1 MIIVDFSGVAIATVA
16 INKVNDEDMLR
27 HMIINSLRMYRSAY
41 KKDYGEMVLACDG
54 KNNWR
59 RNYYPQYKANRKKS
73 RDESGFDWTEA
84 FRIVNKIREELKE
97 NFPYKVIHV
106 DECEADDII
115 GTLCENSQEFGQYED
130 IMIISA
136 DKDFLQLQRYNN
148 VSQYS
153 PLLKKEYKETNPI
166 LNLTEKILTGDAGD
180 GVPNVLSHDDVFVN
194 GERQTPLSRKKKD
207 IMIESL
213 SNANNIEHINTD
225 WYRNYTRNKKL
236 IDLTQTPDR
245 LKKQIIEEFNSQD
258 QLKNKGLVLPYLI
271 NNNMKLM
278 IESIEELI

>member
-1 MIIVDFSGVAIATVA
+1 MILVDFSGVAIATVA

-27 HMIINSLRMYRSAY
+27 HMIINSLRMYRTAY
-41 KKDYGEMVLACDG
+41 KKEFGEMVLACDG

-73 RDESGFDWTEA
+73 REDSGFDWAEA
-84 FRIVNKIREELKE
+84 FRIVNKIREEIRD

-130 IMIISA
+130 IMIVSA
-136 DKDFLQLQRYNN
+136 DKDFLQLQRYKN
-148 VSQYS
+148 VRQYS
-153 PLLKKEYKETNPI
+153 PLMKKEYIEEHPLKG
-166 LNLTEKILTGDAGD
+166 LTEKILTGDAGD
-180 GVPNVLSHDDVFVN
+180 GVPNILSHDDVFVN

-207 IMIESL
+207 AIIDDLADGELLYAAS
-213 SNANNIEHINTD
+213 
-225 WYRNYTRNKKL
+225 WYRNYCRNETL
-236 IDLTQTPDR
+236 IDLTKTPDR
-245 LKKQIIEEFNSQD
+245 LKKQIIEEYNSQD
-258 QLKNKGLVLPYLI
+258 QVKNRGLVLPYLI

-278 IESIEELI
+278 IESVEELV